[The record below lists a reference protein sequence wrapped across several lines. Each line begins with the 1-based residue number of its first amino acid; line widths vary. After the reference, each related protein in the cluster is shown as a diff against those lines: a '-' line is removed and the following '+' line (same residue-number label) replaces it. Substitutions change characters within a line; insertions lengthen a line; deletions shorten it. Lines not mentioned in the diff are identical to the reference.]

1 MEWGTS
7 LKIASNVSHSVV
19 PAGRARRR
27 SWSVATRLT
36 IWYAISAFS
45 LIALATGLLYWVLIR
60 NLDQAD
66 DRLLADKARVIRAML
81 LNRPDDEAAIRQ
93 EVEEAWKA
101 RQDTQVY
108 VRVLDARGQITAETP
123 GMREVLPV
131 DGFAAPVADPG
142 EGRDVRTYDGRTFRI
157 LAVRATGD
165 NPRGAPSFVQVGTDR
180 SHEFELLTSYR
191 RYLFAVLAAALMACS
206 VIGHQIARRG
216 IQPVGDITDMARRIR
231 AANLSERLIAEG
243 LPSELLALAET
254 FNQMLDR
261 LEQSFTRI
269 SRFSADIAH
278 ELRTPLNNLLGGIEV
293 ALSRPRAAEDYRDTL
308 VSSVEECGRLARLID
323 NLLFLA
329 RAEAPKAV
337 ITREWLDLGAE
348 LATLCNFYEAAAHE
362 AGVQLTVAAQS
373 QAAAE
378 VNRLLFQRAVN
389 NLIANAL
396 AHTPPG
402 GSVTLS
408 AMADETTGV
417 VEVVDTG
424 CGIAATDLPHVFD
437 RFYRVDQARQ
447 SGEGAHAHVGL
458 GLSLVKS
465 IVELHGGAVDI
476 SSELGRGTNVT
487 LRFPHRVD
495 RFDSTPASRPAE
507 EQDDEILISAS
518 S

>member
-1 MEWGTS
+1 MS
-7 LKIASNVSHSVV
+7 LKIANNVSHPVG

-27 SWSVATRLT
+27 PWSVATRLT

-45 LIALATGLLYWVLIR
+45 LIAIATGLLYWVLIR

-66 DRLLADKARVIRAML
+66 DRLLADKARVIGAML

-123 GMREVLPV
+123 GMGGVLPV
-131 DGFAAPVADPG
+131 DGFGAPVADPG
-142 EGRDVRTYDGRTFRI
+142 EGSDVRTEDGRTFRV
-157 LAVRATGD
+157 LAVRTTRD
-165 NPRGAPSFVQVGTDR
+165 NPRGAPSVVQVGTDR
-180 SHEFELLTSYR
+180 SHEFELLASYR
-191 RYLFAVLAAALMACS
+191 RYLFGVLAAALVLCS

-216 IQPVGDITDMARRIR
+216 IQPVRDITDTARRIR
-231 AANLSERLIAEG
+231 AANLSERLTAEG

-254 FNQMLDR
+254 FNQMLER

-278 ELRTPLNNLLGGIEV
+278 ELRTPLNNLLGEIEV
-293 ALSRPRAAEDYRDTL
+293 ALSRPRSAEDYREAL

-337 ITREWLDLGAE
+337 ITRERLDLGAE
-348 LATLCNFYEAAAHE
+348 LTTVCNFYEAAANE
-362 AGVQLTVAAQS
+362 AGVRLTVAAQG
-373 QAAAE
+373 QAVAE
-378 VNRLLFQRAVN
+378 VNRLFFQRAVN
-389 NLIANAL
+389 NLVANAL
-396 AHTPPG
+396 AYTPPG
-402 GSVTLS
+402 GSVTLAATGS
-408 AMADETTGV
+408 ETVGV
-417 VEVVDTG
+417 VEVLDTG
-424 CGIAATDLPHVFD
+424 CGIAAAHLPHVFD
-437 RFYRVDQARQ
+437 RFYRVDQARR
-447 SGEGAHAHVGL
+447 SGEGAHVGL

-465 IVELHGGAVDI
+465 IVELHGGTVDI
-476 SSELGRGTNVT
+476 RSELGRGTKVT
-487 LRFPHRVD
+487 LRFPRRVD
-495 RFDSTPASRPAE
+495 LDSARGSPFADE
-507 EQDDEILISAS
+507 KDDEILISAS

>member
-1 MEWGTS
+1 VEWGTS
-7 LKIASNVSHSVV
+7 LKTANNVSHSVA
-19 PAGRARRR
+19 PAGRARKR

-36 IWYAISAFS
+36 VWYAISAFS
-45 LIALATGLLYWVLIR
+45 LIVVATGLLYWALIR

-66 DRLLADKARVIRAML
+66 DRLLADKARVIGAML

-123 GMREVLPV
+123 GMRDVLPV
-131 DGFAAPVADPG
+131 QGFAAPGADAG
-142 EGRDVRTYDGRTFRI
+142 KGRDVRTDDGRTFRV
-157 LAVRATGD
+157 LAVQATRD
-165 NPRGAPSFVQVGTDR
+165 NAKGAPFFVQVGTDR
-180 SHEFELLTSYR
+180 SHEFELLASYR
-191 RYLFAVLAAALMACS
+191 RYSLGLLAAALVLCS

-216 IQPVGDITDMARRIR
+216 IQPLRDITETARRIR

-254 FNQMLDR
+254 FNQMLER
-261 LEQSFTRI
+261 LEHSFTRI

-293 ALSRPRAAEDYRDTL
+293 ALSRSRAAEDYRDTL
-308 VSSVEECGRLARLID
+308 VSSVEECNRLARLID

-337 ITREWLDLGAE
+337 ITREALDLSAE
-348 LATLCNFYEAAAHE
+348 LATMCSFYEAAANE
-362 AGVQLTVAAQS
+362 AGVRLTVATRSRAV
-373 QAAAE
+373 AE
-378 VNRLLFQRAVN
+378 MNRILFQRALN
-389 NLIANAL
+389 NVVTNAL
-396 AHTPPG
+396 AHTPTG
-402 GSVTLS
+402 GSITLTALGDAS
-408 AMADETTGV
+408 TTI

-424 CGIAATDLPHVFD
+424 CGIDATDLPHVFD
-437 RFYRVDQARQ
+437 RFYRVDQARR
-447 SGEGAHAHVGL
+447 SGEGAHVGL

-465 IVELHGGAVDI
+465 IVELHGGTVHI
-476 SSELGRGTNVT
+476 SSELGRGTKVT
-487 LRFPHRVD
+487 LRFPRRVD
-495 RFDSTPASRPAE
+495 HLESTMALRPAE
-507 EQDDEILISAS
+507 AKDDEILISAS

>member
-1 MEWGTS
+1 M
-7 LKIASNVSHSVV
+7 KIVSNMSHLV
-19 PAGRARRR
+19 PPALRAQGP

-45 LIALATGLLYWVLIR
+45 LIAVATGVLYWVLIR
-60 NLDQAD
+60 NLDRAD
-66 DRLLADKARVIRAML
+66 DRLLADKARVIGAML
-81 LNRPDDEAAIRQ
+81 LNRPKDESAIRQ

-108 VRVLDARGQITAETP
+108 VRVLDDRGYVTAETP

-131 DGFAAPVADPG
+131 NAFPAPVADAG
-142 EGRDVRTYDGRTFRI
+142 EGRDLQTDDDRTFRV
-157 LAVRATGD
+157 LAVQAIRD
-165 NPRGAPSFVQVGTDR
+165 NPRAAPSLVQVGTDR
-180 SHEFELLTSYR
+180 SHEFELLASYR
-191 RYLFAVLAAALMACS
+191 RYLFSVLAVALVLCS

-216 IQPVGDITDMARRIR
+216 IQPVRDITDTARRIR
-231 AANLSERLIAEG
+231 AANLSERLTAEG
-243 LPSELLALAET
+243 LPDELLALAET
-254 FNQMLDR
+254 FNQMLER

-278 ELRTPLNNLLGGIEV
+278 ELRTPLNNLLGEIEV
-293 ALSRPRAAEDYRDTL
+293 ALSRPRSAEDYRETL

-329 RAEAPKAV
+329 RAEAPQAV
-337 ITREWLDLGAE
+337 ITREWLDLGVE
-348 LATLCNFYEAAAHE
+348 LTTVCNFYEAAANE
-362 AGVQLTVAAQS
+362 AGVRLTVTAQGH
-373 QAAAE
+373 AVAE

-389 NLIANAL
+389 NLVSNAL
-396 AHTPPG
+396 AHTPAD
-402 GSVTLS
+402 GSVTL
-408 AMADETTGV
+408 AVMGDETGSV
-417 VEVVDTG
+417 VEVIDTG

-447 SGEGAHAHVGL
+447 SGEGAHVGL

-476 SSELGRGTNVT
+476 SSELGRGTKVT
-487 LRFPHRVD
+487 LRFPRGVS
-495 RFDSTPASRPAE
+495 RSGSTEGSRLPA

>member
-1 MEWGTS
+1 VEWGTS
-7 LKIASNVSHSVV
+7 LKIAPNVSHSVT
-19 PAGRARRR
+19 PAGRGRGRP
-27 SWSVATRLT
+27 WSVAARLT

-45 LIALATGLLYWVLIR
+45 LIAVATGLLYWVLIR

-66 DRLLADKARVIRAML
+66 DRLLADKARVIGAML
-81 LNRPDDEAAIRQ
+81 QNRPDDQAAIRQ

-108 VRVLDARGQITAETP
+108 VRVLDAFGQITAETP

-131 DGFAAPVADPG
+131 DGFDPPVVDPG
-142 EGRDVRTYDGRTFRI
+142 KGRDIRTDDGRTFRV
-157 LAVRATGD
+157 LAVRATRD
-165 NPRGAPSFVQVGTDR
+165 NARGAPSFVQVGTDR
-180 SHEFELLTSYR
+180 SHEFELLASYR
-191 RYLFAVLAAALMACS
+191 RYSFGVLAAALVLCS

-216 IQPVGDITDMARRIR
+216 IQPLRDITETARRIR
-231 AANLSERLIAEG
+231 AANLSERLTAEG

-254 FNQMLDR
+254 FNQMLER

-278 ELRTPLNNLLGGIEV
+278 ELRTPLNNLLGEIEV
-293 ALSRPRAAEDYRDTL
+293 ALSRSRAAEDYRDTL

-337 ITREWLDLGAE
+337 MTREALDLAAE
-348 LATLCNFYEAAAHE
+348 LATMCNFYEAAANE
-362 AGVQLTVAAQS
+362 VGVRLIVAEHGRAV
-373 QAAAE
+373 AE
-378 VNRLLFQRAVN
+378 VNRLLFQRAMN
-389 NLIANAL
+389 NLVTNAL
-396 AHTPPG
+396 AHTPTG
-402 GSVTLS
+402 GSVTLAAS
-408 AMADETTGV
+408 GDATRTV

-424 CGIAATDLPHVFD
+424 CGIPATDLPHVFD

-447 SGEGAHAHVGL
+447 SGEGAHVGL

-465 IVELHGGAVDI
+465 IVELHGGTVHI
-476 SSELGRGTNVT
+476 SSELGRGTKVT
-487 LRFPHRVD
+487 LRFPRRVD
-495 RFDSTPASRPAE
+495 HLESTSAFRPAE
-507 EQDDEILISAS
+507 AKDDEILISAS

>member
-7 LKIASNVSHSVV
+7 LKLAKNVSHSIA
-19 PAGRARRR
+19 PAGRARGR

-45 LIALATGLLYWVLIR
+45 LIAIATGLLYWVLIR

-66 DRLLADKARVIRAML
+66 DRLLADKARVIGAML
-81 LNRPDDEAAIRQ
+81 LNRPDDQSAIRQ

-131 DGFAAPVADPG
+131 DGFAAPVPDPG
-142 EGRDVRTYDGRTFRI
+142 KGSDVRTDDGRTFRV
-157 LAVRATGD
+157 LAVRATRD
-165 NPRGAPSFVQVGTDR
+165 NTRGAPSVVQVGTDR
-180 SHEFELLTSYR
+180 SHEFELLASYR
-191 RYLFAVLAAALMACS
+191 RYSFGVLAAALVLCS

-216 IQPVGDITDMARRIR
+216 IQPLRDITETARRIR
-231 AANLSERLIAEG
+231 AANLSERLTAEG

-254 FNQMLDR
+254 FNQMLER

-278 ELRTPLNNLLGGIEV
+278 ELRTPLNNLLGEIEV
-293 ALSRPRAAEDYRDTL
+293 ALSRSRAAEDYRETL

-337 ITREWLDLGAE
+337 ITRETLDLGAE
-348 LATLCNFYEAAAHE
+348 LATMCNFYEAAANE
-362 AGVQLTVAAQS
+362 AGVRLTVAAQGR
-373 QAAAE
+373 AVAE
-378 VNRLLFQRAVN
+378 MNRLLFQRAMN
-389 NLIANAL
+389 NLVTNAL
-396 AHTPPG
+396 AHTPTG
-402 GSVTLS
+402 GSVTLTAS
-408 AMADETTGV
+408 GDATTTV

-424 CGIAATDLPHVFD
+424 CGIPATDLPYVFD

-447 SGEGAHAHVGL
+447 FGEGAHVGL

-465 IVELHGGAVDI
+465 IVELHGGTVQI
-476 SSELGRGTNVT
+476 NSELGRGTKVT
-487 LRFPHRVD
+487 LRVPRRMEHLE
-495 RFDSTPASRPAE
+495 STGLRPAE
-507 EQDDEILISAS
+507 EKDDEILISAS

>member
-1 MEWGTS
+1 
-7 LKIASNVSHSVV
+7 LKIANNVSPSAA
-19 PAGRARRR
+19 PAGRARGR

-45 LIALATGLLYWVLIR
+45 LIAVATGLLYWVLIR

-66 DRLLADKARVIRAML
+66 DRLLADKARVIGAML
-81 LNRPDDEAAIRQ
+81 LNRPGDQAAIRQ

-142 EGRDVRTYDGRTFRI
+142 TGSDVRIDDGRTFRV

-165 NPRGAPSFVQVGTDR
+165 NAGAARSFVQVGTDR
-180 SHEFELLTSYR
+180 SHEFELLANYR
-191 RYLFAVLAAALMACS
+191 RYSFGVLAAALVLCS

-216 IQPVGDITDMARRIR
+216 IQPLRDITETARRIR
-231 AANLSERLIAEG
+231 AANLSERLTAEG

-254 FNQMLDR
+254 FNQMLER
-261 LEQSFTRI
+261 LEHSFSRI

-278 ELRTPLNNLLGGIEV
+278 ELRTPVNNLLGEIEV
-293 ALSRPRAAEDYRDTL
+293 ALSRSRAAEDYRDTL

-337 ITREWLDLGAE
+337 ITRETLDLGAE
-348 LATLCNFYEAAAHE
+348 LTTMCNFYEAAANE
-362 AGVQLTVAAQS
+362 AGVRLTVAAQGRVV
-373 QAAAE
+373 AE
-378 VNRLLFQRAVN
+378 MNRLLFQRAMN
-389 NLIANAL
+389 NLVTNAL
-396 AHTPPG
+396 AHTPTG
-402 GSVTLS
+402 GSVTLVAS
-408 AMADETTGV
+408 GDATTTL

-424 CGIAATDLPHVFD
+424 CGIPATDLPHVFD

-447 SGEGAHAHVGL
+447 FGESAHVGL

-465 IVELHGGAVDI
+465 IVELHGGTVHI
-476 SSELGRGTNVT
+476 SSELGKGTEVT
-487 LRFPHRVD
+487 LRFPRRVD
-495 RFDSTPASRPAE
+495 QLDATRGFRPAE
-507 EQDDEILISAS
+507 AKDDEILISAS